1 MIHDTFVIF
10 QVRLEQV
17 NWNIC
22 ETSQCADNTIESRT
36 FANIEYQID
45 TVPTIL
51 SKVDLSAI
59 VLSSISES
67 KNSSTI
73 QRLNFYLEA
82 KKEKSKVYPATKV
95 VGQE

>member
-67 KNSSTI
+67 KNSTTI